1 MSQSSLIKDRMTHK
15 LQESFAPQ
23 HLEVIDE
30 SAKHAGH
37 SGHDGRGESHFEVII
52 VSESFQGR
60 GRLERHR
67 MVYAALKMELAE
79 RVHALSIKAFSPSEA
94 PPN

>member
-1 MSQSSLIKDRMTHK
+1 MSQSSLIKDRIVQK
-15 LQESFAPQ
+15 LQQSFTPQ

-37 SGHDGRGESHFEVII
+37 SGHDGQGESHFEVVII
-52 VSESFQGR
+52 SESFEDK

-79 RVHALSIKAFSPSEA
+79 RVHALSIKAFSPSET